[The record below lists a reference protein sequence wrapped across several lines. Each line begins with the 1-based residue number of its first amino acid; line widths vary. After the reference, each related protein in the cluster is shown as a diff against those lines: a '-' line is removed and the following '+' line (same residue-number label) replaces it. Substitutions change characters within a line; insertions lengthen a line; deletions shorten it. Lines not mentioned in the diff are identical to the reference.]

1 MWNYGGYDHMM
12 MGAGAGFLCFIT
24 WMVYLVVG
32 VLLVV
37 FLWQKINKK

>member
-12 MGAGAGFLCFIT
+12 GFGAGFFGFIT
-24 WMVYLVVG
+24 WLVFMTVG
-32 VLLVV
+32 VLLAI